1 MFDLQLSIF
10 SFNFKCLPFRNK
22 LTVKWTSVYIS
33 LPVCQFSIPLTLFL
47 SGLNAYSPDHNAMKL
62 KINYRKRKTVKN
74 TNTYRLNMLLDN
86 QWITEE
92 IKEKSKKYTETYG
105 NEITMTQNLWDV
117 AKAVLK

>member
-1 MFDLQLSIF
+1 
-10 SFNFKCLPFRNK
+10 
-22 LTVKWTSVYIS
+22 
-33 LPVCQFSIPLTLFL
+33 
-47 SGLNAYSPDHNAMKL
+47 MKL